1 MVSFWT
7 CSRLP
12 DLSSDLAFISS
23 HRNNPLGGAVRNGLP
38 LKSNIS

>member
-12 DLSSDLAFISS
+12 DPSSDLGFISS
-23 HRNNPLGGAVRNGLP
+23 YRNNPLGGAVRNALP
-38 LKSNIS
+38 RKSNIS